1 MVEYHTISTKDL
13 SRLHQFG
20 PKVLPSIFL
29 GNVLY
34 AGGIWKGDIMIADTE
49 ELEEKDAP
57 ELPRPK
63 AQCTGSV
70 NANERLNFQ
79 IPSRNWKSQNF
90 LEKIRN
96 WERQL

>member
-1 MVEYHTISTKDL
+1 MVEYHPISTKDL

-57 ELPRPK
+57 ELHAR
-63 AQCTGSV
+63 
-70 NANERLNFQ
+70 RLNAQ
-79 IPSRNWKSQNF
+79 EVLTPTKG
-90 LEKIRN
+90 
-96 WERQL
+96 